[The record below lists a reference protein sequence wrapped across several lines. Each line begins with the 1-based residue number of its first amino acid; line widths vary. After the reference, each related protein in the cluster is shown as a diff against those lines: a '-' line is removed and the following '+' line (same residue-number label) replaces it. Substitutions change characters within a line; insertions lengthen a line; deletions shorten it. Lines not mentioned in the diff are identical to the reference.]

1 MADLLPLE
9 AVCMM
14 ASKLLWAGVVPPG
27 SGSHV
32 ELTKQ
37 LPEPDLASRDLPTE
51 LLQFNFS
58 KYLLAVDPRAD
69 ALGGGFRTYKQDLP
83 SKDGQPSWHSSN
95 MY

>member
-9 AVCMM
+9 AVCLM
-14 ASKLLWAGVVPPG
+14 ASGLLCAGVVPAG

-58 KYLLAVDPRAD
+58 KYLLAVDTRTD
-69 ALGGGFRTYKQDLP
+69 ALGGGFRKYKQGLP
-83 SKDGQPSWHSSN
+83 SKDGHPSWHSSN
-95 MY
+95 MW